1 MPYHQRSTAFRSV
14 LGLDTR
20 SNSGVALATAQ
31 NVIEWTVINKH
42 LNQDLP
48 RSFNATKT
56 CIGMH
61 QHLVV
66 HIAQVQNLPF
76 TSFPLKG
83 VRLYKSKNLKCL
95 NFNPFTR
102 EISSLILLTVCYT
115 ILMMLVQR
123 IWY

>member
-31 NVIEWTVINKH
+31 NVIELTVINKH

-76 TSFPLKG
+76 YFISFK
-83 VRLYKSKNLKCL
+83 RSKIIQVKKLEMFKL
-95 NFNPFTR
+95 
-102 EISSLILLTVCYT
+102 
-115 ILMMLVQR
+115 
-123 IWY
+123 

>member
-48 RSFNATKT
+48 QSFNATKT

-61 QHLVV
+61 QLPGGSYCSSAEFTFYF
-66 HIAQVQNLPF
+66 ISFKRSKIIQVKKLEMF
-76 TSFPLKG
+76 KL
-83 VRLYKSKNLKCL
+83 
-95 NFNPFTR
+95 
-102 EISSLILLTVCYT
+102 
-115 ILMMLVQR
+115 
-123 IWY
+123 

>member
-56 CIGMH
+56 YIGMH

-76 TSFPLKG
+76 TLFPSKG

-95 NFNPFTR
+95 NFNPFTP
-102 EISSLILLTVCYT
+102 EISLLILLTVCYT
-115 ILMMLVQR
+115 LLMMLVQR

>member
-76 TSFPLKG
+76 TLFPLKR
-83 VRLYKSKNLKCL
+83 VRLYKSKNFKCL
-95 NFNPFTR
+95 HFNSFTPK
-102 EISSLILLTVCYT
+102 ISLVILLTVCYT
-115 ILMMLVQR
+115 ILMMLVPR

>member
-76 TSFPLKG
+76 TLFPSKG

-95 NFNPFTR
+95 NFNPFTP
-102 EISSLILLTVCYT
+102 EISLLILLTVCYT
-115 ILMMLVQR
+115 ILIMLVLR

>member
-42 LNQDLP
+42 PNQDLP

-66 HIAQVQNLPF
+66 HIAQVHNLPF
-76 TSFPLKG
+76 TLFPLKR

-95 NFNPFTR
+95 NFNPFTP
-102 EISSLILLTVCYT
+102 EISLLILLTVCYT

>member
-42 LNQDLP
+42 LYQDLP

-56 CIGMH
+56 YIGMH

-76 TSFPLKG
+76 TLFPLKG

-95 NFNPFTR
+95 NFNPFTP
-102 EISSLILLTVCYT
+102 EISLLILLTVCYT
-115 ILMMLVQR
+115 ILIMLVLR

>member
-1 MPYHQRSTAFRSV
+1 MPYLQRSTAFRSV

-76 TSFPLKG
+76 TLFPLKG

-95 NFNPFTR
+95 NFNPFTP
-102 EISSLILLTVCYT
+102 EISLVILLTVCYT
-115 ILMMLVQR
+115 IPMMLVQR

>member
-14 LGLDTR
+14 LGLDTK

-66 HIAQVQNLPF
+66 HIAQVQNLHF
-76 TSFPLKG
+76 TLFPLKG

-95 NFNPFTR
+95 NFNPFTP
-102 EISSLILLTVCYT
+102 EISLFILLTVCYT

>member
-20 SNSGVALATAQ
+20 SNSGVALVTAQ

-61 QHLVV
+61 QHMVV

-76 TSFPLKG
+76 TLFPLKG

-95 NFNPFTR
+95 NFNPFTPK
-102 EISSLILLTVCYT
+102 ISLLILVTVCYT